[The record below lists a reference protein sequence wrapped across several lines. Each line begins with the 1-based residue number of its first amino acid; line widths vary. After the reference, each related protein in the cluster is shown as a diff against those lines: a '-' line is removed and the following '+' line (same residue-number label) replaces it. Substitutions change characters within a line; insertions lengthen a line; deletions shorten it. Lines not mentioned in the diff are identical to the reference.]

1 MLPKPVTPATAST
14 TVLYGYP
21 SAPEFLGKVTTPAY
35 GPVAAPS
42 TLQTLYFVVAEDSS
56 GNLSSPS
63 NVVGGPS
70 YALQ

>member
-1 MLPKPVTPATAST
+1 MLPRQASPANTA
-14 TVLYGYP
+14 LFGYP
-21 SAPEFLGKVTTPAY
+21 SAPEFLGRVTNPQY
-35 GPVAAPS
+35 GENAPN

-70 YALQ
+70 LATQ